1 VKLTDFGLSRTYS
14 VPMYPEVPY
23 LEAEKFNLAPEL
35 IFRNKIPSKKSDIW
49 ALGCIFAQLLNSEI
63 LFPEMNIYH

>member
-1 VKLTDFGLSRTYS
+1 
-14 VPMYPEVPY
+14 MYPEVPY